1 MSGRCF
7 WKTSD
12 TRWKIRS
19 ETELARRKP
28 LCIKE
33 FRPRSQKN
41 EKILYFLKKSV
52 DKMADGRYNIGVDKE
67 KRNLPNLQQAASLR
81 PEVSEG
87 NGTACF
93 PTKEFLL
100 EDS

>member
-1 MSGRCF
+1 
-7 WKTSD
+7 
-12 TRWKIRS
+12 
-19 ETELARRKP
+19 
-28 LCIKE
+28 
-33 FRPRSQKN
+33 
-41 EKILYFLKKSV
+41 
-52 DKMADGRYNIGVDKE
+52 MADGRYNIGVDKE
-67 KRNLPNLQQAASLR
+67 KRNLPNLPNLQQAASLR

>member
-1 MSGRCF
+1 
-7 WKTSD
+7 
-12 TRWKIRS
+12 
-19 ETELARRKP
+19 
-28 LCIKE
+28 
-33 FRPRSQKN
+33 
-41 EKILYFLKKSV
+41 
-52 DKMADGRYNIGVDKE
+52 MADGRYNIGVDKE

-87 NGTACF
+87 TGTACF